1 MSVPSRSDESN
12 LFDCNK
18 ADLWIPYFLNAEVHM
33 DEQWSSR
40 IWPEISDFDFT
51 CGLELSPG
59 GGRNTKK
66 LLGHAGELH
75 LVDFNQYA
83 ITLCR
88 FRFMDYEGPCRLNFH
103 VNDGK
108 SLFMIPD
115 DSVTFCYCWDSA
127 VHFDRNIVC
136 AYIAEFSRVLRP
148 GGKVF
153 LHHSNLGDKAD
164 PDIRKNPHW
173 RSNMDADRAKT
184 AAEAAG
190 LKVLKQIIGDW
201 GDDKGI
207 DCISILESR

>member
-1 MSVPSRSDESN
+1 MSAPSKSDEDN

-18 ADLWIPYFLNAEVHM
+18 PDLWIPYFLNAEVHM
-33 DEQWSSR
+33 DEQWNTR
-40 IWPEISDFDFT
+40 VWPEIKDFDFA

-66 LLGHAGELH
+66 LIQHAGELH

-88 FRFMDYEGPCRLNFH
+88 FRFMDYEGPCKLNFH
-103 VNDGK
+103 VNNGK
-108 SLFMIPD
+108 SLSMIPD
-115 DSVTFCYCWDSA
+115 DSMTFCYCWDSA
-127 VHFDRNIVC
+127 VHFDREIVC
-136 AYIAEFSRVLRP
+136 AYIAEFARVLKP

-153 LHHSNLGDKAD
+153 LHHSNMGDKAD

-173 RSNMDADRAKT
+173 RSNMDAGRAKM

-190 LKVLKQIIGDW
+190 LKVLKQNISDW
-201 GDDKGI
+201 GEGKDI
-207 DCISILESR
+207 DCISIFEGC